1 MTFRKTEIAERGG
14 DERIHRGLVYKRT
27 RMKRGRGKAERRKIP
42 VAGQAVIHAMV
53 HGPYEDI
60 VIAQD
65 GPAPPRTIKAFEP
78 MTFMDACR
86 ALGLD
91 PRRILDLTRLS
102 QFNVEMTRQLN
113 ARRGMEQARNL
124 GVAIAIRDSEGDG
137 SPLAAS
143 TRLKAIMVIDRA
155 YALAN
160 PPQPQPQPNVQI
172 NNIQQTQLA
181 NAAKPGYVIR
191 VEAQKTIEHDAKEP
205 HPGPTRSTPGR
216 CSGGLD
222 AGLPPNGDRP

>member
-1 MTFRKTEIAERGG
+1 MRYLRRFSSLHEKKMTARKTEIAERGG
-14 DERIHRGLVYKRT
+14 DARIHRDFIYKRT
-27 RMKRGRGKAERRKIP
+27 RSAKRGRGTAERRKIP

-53 HGPYEDI
+53 HGPYEDV

-86 ALGLD
+86 VLGLE

-124 GVAIAIRDSEGDG
+124 GVAIAIRDDPGDG
-137 SPLAAS
+137 SALASAV
-143 TRLKAIMVIDRA
+143 RLKAVATIEHA

-160 PPQPQPQPNVQI
+160 PQPKLPKVQI
-172 NNIQQTQLA
+172 NNIQQNNQPQQ
-181 NAAKPGYVIR
+181 AAPGYVIR
-191 VEAQKTIEHDAKEP
+191 AAPKAIEHEP
-205 HPGPTRSTPGR
+205 KQQ
-216 CSGGLD
+216 
-222 AGLPPNGDRP
+222 

>member
-1 MTFRKTEIAERGG
+1 LREKNMTFRKEIAERGV
-14 DERIHRGLVYKRT
+14 DERIHRGFVYKRT

-60 VIAQD
+60 VISQD

-137 SPLAAS
+137 SPLAANA
-143 TRLKAIMVIDRA
+143 RLRAIMVIDRA

-160 PPQPQPQPNVQI
+160 PPLPQPNVQI
-172 NNIQQTQLA
+172 NNIQQTQTLA

-191 VEAQKTIEHDAKEP
+191 VEAQKAIEQHDAKEP
-205 HPGPTRSTPGR
+205 
-216 CSGGLD
+216 
-222 AGLPPNGDRP
+222 RP